1 MTTFYPVL
9 RVWFSASNT
18 DATNQERSCAAL
30 MLIWLPWLCSP
41 SAPQWSGASCR
52 AVAKATDHTM
62 PTAAPRH
69 RILRTMPQ
77 IPAKQASG
85 KQDKQ
90 QKAHHEQTD
99 THPFAPVD
107 PLAKNERTA
116 DDTEQNLDLAQRSHI
131 GHRL

>member
-1 MTTFYPVL
+1 MTTLYRVL
-9 RVWFSASNT
+9 RVWFSAANT
-18 DATNQERSCAAL
+18 DASGQGRSCAAL
-30 MLIWLPWLCSP
+30 LLMCVQSQRRPAIRCS
-41 SAPQWSGASCR
+41 QQ
-52 AVAKATDHTM
+52 H
-62 PTAAPRH
+62 
-69 RILRTMPQ
+69 Q

-107 PLAKNERTA
+107 PLAKNERA
-116 DDTEQNLDLAQRSHI
+116 ANDAEQNLDLAQRGHI